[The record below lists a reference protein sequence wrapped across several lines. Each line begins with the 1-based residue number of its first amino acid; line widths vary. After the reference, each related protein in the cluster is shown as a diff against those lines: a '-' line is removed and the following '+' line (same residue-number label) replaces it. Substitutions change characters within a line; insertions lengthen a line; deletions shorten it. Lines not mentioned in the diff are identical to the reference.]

1 MSKAAELAKA
11 GETLTNQPSGRKNL
25 VTNGA
30 MQVAQRSVSETGLG
44 AAAGYFT
51 LDRWQTFL
59 AGTAGR
65 FTMTQ
70 TADGPSGFAN
80 CLKLDCTT
88 ADTSLAATERLT
100 LLQVFEGQDVQQLK
114 KGTSDTESITVSFY
128 VKGDQAATYVCEL
141 SDGDN
146 ARMNGQAFAVT
157 TDWNRIELT
166 FAGDTTGAFD
176 DDNAA
181 SLYLGIWLHGG
192 SNFTSGTFA
201 SNTWTSITHANRYA
215 GSKTSFFDST
225 DRELFITGV
234 QMEIGSQATNFE
246 HRSFG
251 EELALCLRYYQK
263 TFEYATAPAT
273 STETGW
279 AWYGTDYNL
288 DITSTFQSQGIRFES
303 TMRNPPTMVGFDASG
318 NSGKCVRY
326 RVGAG
331 PSANI
336 ASSIDLISTKNFRHF
351 GEGTNATGNIAFHYT
366 ADAEI

>member
-1 MSKAAELAKA
+1 MSKAAELAKI
-11 GETLTNQPSGRKNL
+11 GEVATNSQIGGRRNL
-25 VTNGA
+25 VINGA
-30 MQVAQRSVSETGLG
+30 MQISQRATSATGVG
-44 AAAGYFT
+44 GTNEEYPAIDRFNFT
-51 LDRWQTFL
+51 T
-59 AGTAGR
+59 TSAGR

-80 CLKLDCTT
+80 CIKLDCTT

-114 KGTSDTESITVSFY
+114 KGTSDAESVTVSFY

-146 ARMNGQAFAVT
+146 SRMNGQAFSVT

-181 SLYLGIWLHGG
+181 SLFLGIWLHAG

-201 SNTWTSITHANRYA
+201 SNTWTSITNANRYA

-225 DRELFITGV
+225 DREFFLTGV

-246 HRSFG
+246 HRSVG
-251 EELALCLRYYQK
+251 EELALCQRYYHEMQVK
-263 TFEYATAPAT
+263 GMNTAAGSTQTYMACFQPFATTMRAAPTTTSADVNDATANKVNIWG
-273 STETGW
+273 SG
-279 AWYGTDYNL
+279 N
-288 DITSTFQSQGIRFES
+288 
-303 TMRNPPTMVGFDASG
+303 VGFASLQADT
-318 NSGKCVRY
+318 NSIKYIQLSSGIDTT
-326 RVGAG
+326 
-331 PSANI
+331 NI
-336 ASSIDLISTKNFRHF
+336 LLGDMTF
-351 GEGTNATGNIAFHYT
+351 
-366 ADAEI
+366 DAEL